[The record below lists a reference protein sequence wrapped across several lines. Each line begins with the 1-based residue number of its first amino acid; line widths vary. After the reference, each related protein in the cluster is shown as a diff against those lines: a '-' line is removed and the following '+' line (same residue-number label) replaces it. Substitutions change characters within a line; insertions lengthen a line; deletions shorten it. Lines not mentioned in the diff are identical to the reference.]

1 MTLEAYLF
9 LLLVMVAFCLTAGL
23 LMDMCRVY
31 ILYQLE
37 LQIKMVDRLTTMNY
51 VPLK

>member
-1 MTLEAYLF
+1 MILEAYLF
-9 LLLVMVAFCLTAGL
+9 GLLVMVALFLTVVL

-37 LQIKMVDRLTTMNY
+37 LQIKLVDQLTTMNY
-51 VPLK
+51 VLLK